1 MCPDQHNQ
9 IAIMTSKTEAM
20 TPAKATT
27 QYSYKRIWHIAYPIL
42 ISLLME
48 QLIGM
53 TDTAFLGRVGEVEL
67 GASAI
72 AGVYYLIIFMI
83 GFGFSI
89 GAQILIARRNGEGR
103 QDEIGGIF
111 YHSIGFLLVLATIA
125 CAFSLVFSPHIL
137 QGVVTSQAVC
147 DKAVSYINWRV
158 LGLFFAFTSAVFRA
172 FYVGTT
178 RTKTLT
184 LNSILMVLSNV
195 VFNYIL
201 VFGNFGCPALG
212 IAGAAIGS
220 TLAEAVSTTFFI
232 IYTAR
237 RTDCKRY
244 GLDKLTQ
251 FSRKTLT
258 GILKISTW
266 TMIQNFFSISIW
278 FMFFIFIEHLG
289 EHSLAITNIVRSISS
304 IPYMIVAAF
313 ASTCSSI
320 VSNLIGSG
328 NIGQV
333 WPTIRKHIVITYA
346 VVIPVVAIIS
356 FFPIETASIYTNI
369 DTIKTGAV
377 HSLWVLCS
385 SYMLTVPALVLFQ
398 SVSGTGN
405 TRRAFMLEFT
415 STAVYTVFIT
425 IVIMHLKADV
435 AYCWFA
441 EHVYSGL
448 LMTLCFLYLKR
459 GNWSKTKI

>member
-1 MCPDQHNQ
+1 MES
-9 IAIMTSKTEAM
+9 AISKSNNTR
-20 TPAKATT
+20 
-27 QYSYKRIWHIAYPIL
+27 YSYKQIWHIAYPIL
-42 ISLLME
+42 ISLVME
-48 QLIGM
+48 QMIGM
-53 TDTAFLGRVGEVEL
+53 TDTAFLGRVGEIEL

-103 QDEIGGIF
+103 YSEIGSIF
-111 YHSIGFLLVLATIA
+111 YHSIAFLLCMAFIA
-125 CAFSLVFSPHIL
+125 CILSLLFSPHIL
-137 QGVVTSQAVC
+137 QSIVSSHAVC
-147 DKAVSYINWRV
+147 DKAVSYVNWRV

-178 RTKTLT
+178 QTKTLT

-201 VFGNFGCPALG
+201 VFGNFGFPALG

-220 TLAEAVSTTFFI
+220 TLAEGVSTTFFI

-237 RTDCKRY
+237 KIDCRKY
-244 GLDKLTQ
+244 GLNKLGH
-251 FSRKTLT
+251 FSKKALRN
-258 GILKISTW
+258 ILRISTW

-278 FMFFIFIEHLG
+278 FLFFIYIEHLG
-289 EHSLAITNIVRSISS
+289 ERALAITNIVRNVSS
-304 IPYMIVAAF
+304 IPFMIVTAF
-313 ASTCSSI
+313 AATCSSV

-328 NIGQV
+328 RSNEV
-333 WPTIRKHIVITYA
+333 KPTIKRHIIIAYCIVIPI
-346 VVIPVVAIIS
+346 VLIIS
-356 FFPIETASIYTNI
+356 IFPTQTASIYTNI
-369 DTIKTGAV
+369 GELQSASV
-377 HSLWVLCS
+377 NSLWVLCS
-385 SYMLTVPALVLFQ
+385 SYIISVPAFILFQ

-405 TRRAFMLEFT
+405 TKKAFILEFS

-425 IVIMHLKADV
+425 IVIMYLRADV

-441 EHVYSGL
+441 EHVYSSMLFL
-448 LMTLCFLYLKR
+448 LCLNYIARMKWA
-459 GNWSKTKI
+459 NSKI